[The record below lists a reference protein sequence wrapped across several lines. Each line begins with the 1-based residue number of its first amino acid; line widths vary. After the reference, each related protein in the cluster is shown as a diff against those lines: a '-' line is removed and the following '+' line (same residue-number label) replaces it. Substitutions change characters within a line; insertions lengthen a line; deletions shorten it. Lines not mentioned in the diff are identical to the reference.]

1 MFVYRDESGEG
12 NIDILDCGTIYIL
25 YVNSGT
31 RWDTSQRER
40 GGGRPSPGRRAWHPR
55 KKRGEKR
62 EEEGKTWRRIS
73 ICSWADRI
81 LLHRRQAPCKS
92 SCNSCKSPPSDLRRC
107 LTCFC
112 SVKSP
117 STCKISVKRLEPL
130 SPFLSSLLIL
140 LILPIEK

>member
-1 MFVYRDESGEG
+1 MYPGINLRRKYMCLRTKVPKISIAPKSTHALGHQPEREG
-12 NIDILDCGTIYIL
+12 WRKAI
-25 YVNSGT
+25 T
-31 RWDTSQRER
+31 REEGLASK
-40 GGGRPSPGRRAWHPR
+40 

-73 ICSWADRI
+73 ICSWADRV

-92 SCNSCKSPPSDLRRC
+92 SCNACKSPPSDLRRC

-140 LILPIEK
+140 LIMPTEK